1 MEIYEYLWDIKQL
14 EGVSNTD
21 LAKKTGMTTRQIYN
35 FFDTQYKK
43 RSETELL
50 IAAALNLGGQGQP
63 LLARIAAYYK
73 EKLHELLGSAEEIF
87 VKIYNH
93 LPEKERRYV
102 RALASTIFYELKE
115 EREETKNGSV

>member
-21 LAKKTGMTTRQIYN
+21 LAKRTGMTTRQIYN

>member
-21 LAKKTGMTTRQIYN
+21 LAKRTGMTTRQIYN

-102 RALASTIFYELKE
+102 RALASTIFYELKA

>member
-1 MEIYEYLWDIKQL
+1 M

>member
-21 LAKKTGMTTRQIYN
+21 LAKRTGMTTRQIYN

-50 IAAALNLGGQGQP
+50 IVAALNLGGQGQP